1 MRSPPADAMCGGVLP
16 VVHMPYLPTSQLD
29 IDYDTLGRE
38 VDYVFDSGAQ
48 GVCLALASDLL
59 RLTTAERLALP
70 AQLVR
75 MAAGRGPV
83 FISVGAEST
92 QQAVEYAGAASAAGA
107 SALMATP
114 PLTRALV
121 KHELRDY
128 FEALL
133 EAVELPLMV
142 QDASAYVGKAMGV
155 DFQVDLYHRHGDR
168 ILFKPESTPL
178 GPTISALRAQTGED
192 ALIFEGSGGMLLID
206 SHRRG
211 VDGTI
216 PGVEVLPGIIAVWN
230 ALEAGDE
237 ERAYSLYLP
246 ICALGNLQ
254 LQGGMDAFITVER
267 YLLHKQGL
275 FPHLL
280 HRGPLGFEL
289 DEVTR
294 QQVDQL
300 FEQLQRALET

>member
-1 MRSPPADAMCGGVLP
+1 MSPAQHGIIGVLP
-16 VVHMPYLPTSQLD
+16 VVHMPYHLPQLD
-29 IDYDTLGRE
+29 IDYDTLERE
-38 VDYVFDSGAQ
+38 VDYVFDTGAH
-48 GVCLALASDLL
+48 GICLALASDLL

-70 AQLVR
+70 AELVR

-83 FISVGAEST
+83 LISVGAEST
-92 QQAVEYAGAASAAGA
+92 QQAVEYAVAAAEAGA
-107 SALMATP
+107 SAIMATP
-114 PLTRALV
+114 PLTRSLV
-121 KHELRDY
+121 EGELHGY

-133 EAVELPLMV
+133 GSVDLPLMV

-155 DFQVDLYHRHGDR
+155 GFQVDLFRRYGER

-178 GPTISALRAQTGED
+178 GPTISALRAQTDEK
-192 ALIFEGSGGMLLID
+192 ALIFEGSGGILLID

-237 ERAYSLYLP
+237 ERAYALYLP

-254 LQGGMDAFITVER
+254 LQGGLDAFITVER

-275 FPHLL
+275 FPRLI
-280 HRGPLGFEL
+280 HRGPLGFDL

-294 QQVDQL
+294 RQIDRLV
-300 FEQLQRALET
+300 EHLQRALES

>member
-1 MRSPPADAMCGGVLP
+1 MSPADHGITDVLP
-16 VVHMPYLPTSQLD
+16 VVHMPYHLPQLD
-29 IDYDTLGRE
+29 IDYDTLERQ
-38 VDYVFDSGAQ
+38 VDYVFDTGAQ
-48 GVCLALASDLL
+48 GICLALASDLL

-70 AQLVR
+70 TQLVR

-83 FISVGAEST
+83 LISVGAEST
-92 QQAVEYAGAASAAGA
+92 QQAVEYALAAAAAGA
-107 SALMATP
+107 SAIMATP
-114 PLTRALV
+114 PLTRSLV
-121 KHELRDY
+121 EGELHGY

-133 EAVELPLMV
+133 GAVDLPLMV

-155 DFQVDLYHRHGDR
+155 DFQVDLFRRYGER

-178 GPTISALRAQTGED
+178 GPTISAMRSMTDGK
-192 ALIFEGSGGMLLID
+192 ALIFEGSGGILLID

-237 ERAYSLYLP
+237 ERAYSIYLP

-254 LQGGMDAFITVER
+254 LQGGIDAFITVER

-275 FPHLL
+275 FPRLI
-280 HRGPLGFEL
+280 HRGPLGYDL

-294 QQVDQL
+294 QQIDRL
-300 FEQLQRALET
+300 FEHLQHALES